1 MLDKKYNP
9 FISIRSYK
17 LQTLKKDFI
26 SAMTLF
32 VMLVPQGMAYAM
44 LAGLPLIMGLYA
56 STLPLIIYAIFAS
69 SRHLSV
75 GPTAITSLLVF
86 SGVSLLEKP
95 GTYEYITLVIFLAL
109 MVGVFQLLLAVLKMG
124 RIVNYISP
132 SVLGGYTSAAAI
144 IIGLSQLK
152 HLLGITLGTYLQIH
166 LIFIDL
172 VNGIPKI
179 HFLTLLIGGC
189 SIVFLLVLKKIN
201 ARIPGALLLLVFS
214 IISVYAFDLHERGVQ
229 IVRGV
234 PSGLPIPVFPTI
246 TLDAVRQLIL
256 PALTI
261 ALLGFMESLSIGKT
275 IAEKEGY
282 KINPNRELTALGFA
296 NFFGSF
302 FQILPINGSFSRS
315 AVNYQSGGVTQMVSI
330 FTSVLVIIALQFFTS
345 YFYYLPNAVLAAVII
360 VAVYKL
366 IDFKQIRKWF
376 NIKAVDGWSW
386 LVTFTATLVIGIQ
399 WGIVIGVVFNFSIL
413 LIKISRPRVI
423 EMGYLEKEK
432 VFRDIKR
439 FPNAKT
445 RDDLIIARIDSS
457 IHFSNISYLE
467 YKLNELLLIKPN
479 AKLVIVDFSGVNDID
494 AHSFKSLEEM
504 IEQLKQEKGI
514 SLYFVGM
521 KGPIRDTAAKA
532 GWTKKFSK
540 ELSYFSIIQLLE
552 DKQIKFYAQRESG
565 DSFLYMR

>member
-189 SIVFLLVLKKIN
+189 SIVFLLVLKK
-201 ARIPGALLLLVFS
+201 
-214 IISVYAFDLHERGVQ
+214 
-229 IVRGV
+229 
-234 PSGLPIPVFPTI
+234 
-246 TLDAVRQLIL
+246 
-256 PALTI
+256 
-261 ALLGFMESLSIGKT
+261 
-275 IAEKEGY
+275 
-282 KINPNRELTALGFA
+282 
-296 NFFGSF
+296 
-302 FQILPINGSFSRS
+302 
-315 AVNYQSGGVTQMVSI
+315 
-330 FTSVLVIIALQFFTS
+330 
-345 YFYYLPNAVLAAVII
+345 
-360 VAVYKL
+360 
-366 IDFKQIRKWF
+366 
-376 NIKAVDGWSW
+376 
-386 LVTFTATLVIGIQ
+386 
-399 WGIVIGVVFNFSIL
+399 
-413 LIKISRPRVI
+413 
-423 EMGYLEKEK
+423 
-432 VFRDIKR
+432 
-439 FPNAKT
+439 
-445 RDDLIIARIDSS
+445 
-457 IHFSNISYLE
+457 
-467 YKLNELLLIKPN
+467 
-479 AKLVIVDFSGVNDID
+479 
-494 AHSFKSLEEM
+494 
-504 IEQLKQEKGI
+504 
-514 SLYFVGM
+514 
-521 KGPIRDTAAKA
+521 
-532 GWTKKFSK
+532 
-540 ELSYFSIIQLLE
+540 
-552 DKQIKFYAQRESG
+552 
-565 DSFLYMR
+565 